1 MTKPVT
7 FLHLT
12 DLHIS
17 APEAGDTTLHSDTL
31 ATLDA
36 VLDRIAGMD
45 RAPDFVVVSGD
56 LTNLGDAAS
65 YRLLAGRLARITA
78 PLVLALGNHDRREG
92 FRQVM
97 LGEPGDAPHA
107 HDRVLA
113 GVHVIVLDSLVPG
126 RVAGALGP
134 DQFAFLAAALDRHPD
149 LPKLVVVHHPPA
161 LDREAEITWHS
172 LGWDDSAR
180 LAEVLRGRG
189 VVALLCGHVHVPRVT
204 LWHGLPVI
212 VGNGLHN
219 TIDPLV
225 SAEMSITDG
234 TGFGLCTLRP
244 SGLTVEFVAMPHTGR
259 VLDRVSLAVL
269 RQIA

>member
-1 MTKPVT
+1 MTQPVT

-36 VLDRIAGMD
+36 VLDRIAKMD
-45 RAPDFVVVSGD
+45 RPPDFVVVSGD

-65 YRLLAGRLARITA
+65 YRLLTGRLARITA
-78 PLVLALGNHDRREG
+78 PLVLALGNHDRREA

-97 LGEPGDAPHA
+97 LNAADDAPCV
-107 HDRVLA
+107 HDTVVS

-126 RVAGALGP
+126 HVAGALGT
-134 DQFAFLAAALDRHPD
+134 DQFAFLDAALNRFTD

-161 LDREAEITWHS
+161 LDPDATIRWHA
-172 LGWDDSAR
+172 LGWEDSVR
-180 LAEVLRGRG
+180 LGDLLRGRG

-204 LWHGLPVI
+204 LWHGIPVI

-225 SAEMSITDG
+225 TAEMAITDG

-244 SGLTVEFVAMPHTGR
+244 SGLTVEFVTMPQTGR
-259 VLDRVSLAVL
+259 VLDRVSLDVL

>member
-1 MTKPVT
+1 MTQPVT

-17 APEAGDTTLHSDTL
+17 APEADDTTLHSDTL

-36 VLDRIAGMD
+36 VLDRITAMD
-45 RAPDFVVVSGD
+45 RAPDFIVVSGD
-56 LTNLGDAAS
+56 LTNLGDVAS
-65 YRLLAGRLARITA
+65 YRLLAGRLARITV

-92 FRQVM
+92 FRQVL
-97 LGEPGDAPHA
+97 LGAAGDAPYT
-107 HDRVLA
+107 HDLVLSGA
-113 GVHVIVLDSLVPG
+113 HVIVLDSLVPG

-134 DQFAFLAAALDRHPD
+134 DQFAFLAAALDRHPG

-161 LDREAEITWHS
+161 LDADAEILWHS

-180 LAEVLRGRG
+180 LADLLAGRG

-204 LWHGLPVI
+204 LWHGIPVL

-225 SAEMSITDG
+225 TGEMSITDG

-244 SGLTVEFVAMPHTGR
+244 SGLTVEFVAMPQTGR
-259 VLDRVSLAVL
+259 VLDRVSLEVL
-269 RQIA
+269 RRIA